1 MTKPKSGKC
10 SGFRSKIQNN
20 LLLGNIP
27 LPGFKTKNQPVKRQF
42 AHLIGSLRTY
52 SVFKSSKA
60 QWDGH
65 IYMDKTVFYSFI
77 GSTNWNHQS
86 LSNLLMV
93 PDKILTILDARKRTK
108 YLFNADQTRLM
119 FLFPKREKNCPW
131 NIFRQEKRVLIE

>member
-1 MTKPKSGKC
+1 M
-10 SGFRSKIQNN
+10 
-20 LLLGNIP
+20 GNIP

-119 FLFPKREKNCPW
+119 FLFPKREKKLPLKHFQTRKEGFDW
-131 NIFRQEKRVLIE
+131 VELDVSSKDLTSKAE